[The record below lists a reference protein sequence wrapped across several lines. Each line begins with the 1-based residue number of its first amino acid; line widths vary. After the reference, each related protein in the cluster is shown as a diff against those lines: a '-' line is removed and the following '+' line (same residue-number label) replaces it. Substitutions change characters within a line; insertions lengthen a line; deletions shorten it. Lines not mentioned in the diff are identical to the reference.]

1 MSKVTLLINIEFT
14 SPGQEREQLC
24 VNLTPHQDNP
34 SDEHV
39 ADMIREEVLEHLMGC
54 PRSGQDFSNERV

>member
-1 MSKVTLLINIEFT
+1 MSKVTLLISIDFT
-14 SPGQEREQLC
+14 GPGQERESLC

-34 SDEHV
+34 SDEHI

-54 PRSGQDFSNERV
+54 RRSGQDVPNEQV